1 MRGRYWRQVRAVVI
15 GWLLCQQQRRSMV
28 EGLLVLAL
36 HLSHLN
42 LSNCHRLTKT
52 VLFSNSDFVLA
63 SHNVLV

>member
-1 MRGRYWRQVRAVVI
+1 
-15 GWLLCQQQRRSMV
+15 MV